1 MSDGKIS
8 LQFLGEQMLR
18 MQADFRGVR
27 SEQVKLESELATT
40 QAEIAGL
47 RSDVSR
53 MASGQVVMQAE
64 ITDLRLEV
72 SSVDGKVDN
81 LAASV
86 DAQFRQVRETMATNL
101 EIVLNALDARTG
113 RSDRTE

>member
-27 SEQVKLESELATT
+27 SEQLKLESEQATM
-40 QAEIAGL
+40 QADIAGL

-53 MASGQVVMQAE
+53 IDA
-64 ITDLRLEV
+64 
-72 SSVDGKVDN
+72 KVDN
-81 LAASV
+81 LAIRVDNLTTSM
-86 DAQFRQVRETMATNL
+86 DAQFSQVHQTMATNL
-101 EIVLNALDARTG
+101 EIMLNALDARTG
-113 RSDRTE
+113 KSDSAE